1 VVEAED
7 VAVAVAVEAEAME
20 EDVARIIKRRRPSTK
35 EHVLNWEVMYLTMAR
50 EDAQTR

>member
-1 VVEAED
+1 MVEAED

-20 EDVARIIKRRRPSTK
+20 KDVARVIKLQRPSTK

-50 EDAQTR
+50 EDVQTR